1 MELDGGTMTKLVEFS
16 RQDSLDS
23 TRRQRMSM
31 RSADS
36 MNVST
41 GSTYGV
47 VLHLFDGDQGQAPVH
62 IMISASRLLGMK

>member
-23 TRRQRMSM
+23 TRRQRTSM

-36 MNVST
+36 VNVST

-47 VLHLFDGDQGQAPVH
+47 VLHLFDGDQGPPVH
-62 IMISASRLLGMK
+62 IMISASRLLEME